1 MFLISAFISLLVGVC
16 AAEVQVPPWSNWPHQ
31 RIKVTDDVSL
41 HLRYYGTGPPV
52 LLIHGNPQHSLSYS
66 QVAPIIAAQNYTV
79 ICVDNRGAG
88 DSSIP
93 GDGNYTA
100 AAHADDFKKV
110 LDFLNINQTYVFS
123 HDKGVGIAAAL
134 SAKYP
139 SYISRVAF
147 SEYPLPGFGYES
159 FWTPSNGWD
168 LYQNWQLGFFSVP
181 DAAQYFIQGREKEML
196 AWYFF
201 HASYSGNSAI
211 TEEHLN
217 KYATSISKPGFL
229 RSMLN
234 IFSVS
239 TVTQDAKFFN
249 ASFRGDGKM
258 LSMPVLALGG
268 EASLAPKK
276 NIEEIFGDVA
286 EDLEVDVVPKAGHW
300 ILDENPVWVA
310 ERILKFIGED
320 TKPPSAVNL
329 SFLEGEVT
337 LV

>member
-1 MFLISAFISLLVGVC
+1 M
-16 AAEVQVPPWSNWPHQ
+16 
-31 RIKVTDDVSL
+31 
-41 HLRYYGTGPPV
+41 
-52 LLIHGNPQHSLSYS
+52 
-66 QVAPIIAAQNYTV
+66 
-79 ICVDNRGAG
+79 DNRGAG

-110 LDFLNINQTYVFS
+110 LDFLNINQTYVFA
-123 HDKGVGIAAAL
+123 HDKGTGVAAAL

-139 SYISRVAF
+139 SHVRKVGF

-159 FWTPSNGWD
+159 SWTPSSGWD

-201 HASYSGNSAI
+201 HASYSGNAAVS
-211 TEEHLN
+211 EERLN
-217 KYATSISKPGFL
+217 RYATTISKPGFL

-239 TVTQDAKFFN
+239 TVTQDAAFFN
-249 ASFRGDGKM
+249 ATLGSNP

-268 EASLAPKK
+268 EASLAPSSMVKQL
-276 NIEEIFGDVA
+276 FGPVA
-286 EDLEVDVVPKAGHW
+286 TDLQVDLVPKAGHW
-300 ILDENPVWVA
+300 ILDENPAWVA
-310 ERILKFIGED
+310 NRVLQFFGND
-320 TKPPSAVNL
+320 WKPPPAVDL
-329 SFLEGEVT
+329 SFLDNKVT